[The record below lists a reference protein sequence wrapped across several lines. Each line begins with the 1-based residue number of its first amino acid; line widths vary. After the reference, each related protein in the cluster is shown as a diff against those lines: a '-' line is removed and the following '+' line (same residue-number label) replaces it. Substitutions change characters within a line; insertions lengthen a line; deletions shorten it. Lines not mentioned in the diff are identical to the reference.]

1 MPLGICFLR
10 RKKCPVEFI
19 MCRREV
25 CLLGKSNRGSFSLAD
40 FFPAFPS
47 LLYSFCKSPSPP
59 FCNKWSHT
67 KEHAGNSA
75 TQNYTASPLLY
86 KRSVCGLGFICNCK
100 WNRPTTVFIILLNWI
115 SVTKPRQNYYP
126 QVNSLHGVAKGSWEA
141 LKQMQDKTGYHK
153 AVIWCWYHLFE
164 WGEVSLEEQGHFNMR
179 DSLEIQQRPEK
190 MRIK

>member
-1 MPLGICFLR
+1 MCFLR

-126 QVNSLHGVAKGSWEA
+126 QVNSLRGVAKGSWEA

-190 MRIK
+190 IRIK